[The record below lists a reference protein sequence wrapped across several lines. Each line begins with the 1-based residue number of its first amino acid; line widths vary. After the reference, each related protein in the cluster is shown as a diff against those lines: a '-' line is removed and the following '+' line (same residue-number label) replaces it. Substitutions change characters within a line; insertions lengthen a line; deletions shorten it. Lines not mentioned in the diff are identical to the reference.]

1 MTKQQVVAK
10 IKEQI
15 DSLVKEHGQCESPE
29 GKVFFRKELELLVLL
44 AERGQMEADYEAT
57 MEMLKGGLND

>member
-1 MTKQQVVAK
+1 MTNQQVVAK

-15 DSLVKEHGQCESPE
+15 DSLVKEHGQCERPE
-29 GKVFFRKELELLVLL
+29 GKVFLRKKLELLVLL
-44 AERGQMEADYEAT
+44 AERGQMEADHEAT